1 MRWMMIQY
9 NILKVKRRICFA
21 SWLHDKTNIVRNRQI
36 NVTIDDKYD
45 WSKNKFGSRK
55 RIIKLAFKIV
65 EC

>member
-21 SWLHDKTNIVRNRQI
+21 SWLQVNIVRNRQI
-36 NVTIDDKYD
+36 DVTIDDKYD

-55 RIIKLAFKIV
+55 RIMKLASKIV